1 MCFDNFL
8 IEMGKNLLIFNKLKF
23 YFYFWKIIIV
33 YFIILDLIY
42 KENNVFLYVYFIRIF
57 VDLLNVN
64 YFLDILMK
72 LINISCKFWFFIK
85 LFLL

>member
-1 MCFDNFL
+1 
-8 IEMGKNLLIFNKLKF
+8 MGKNLLIFNKLKF
-23 YFYFWKIIIV
+23 DFYFWKIIIGN
-33 YFIILDLIY
+33 FIILDLIY